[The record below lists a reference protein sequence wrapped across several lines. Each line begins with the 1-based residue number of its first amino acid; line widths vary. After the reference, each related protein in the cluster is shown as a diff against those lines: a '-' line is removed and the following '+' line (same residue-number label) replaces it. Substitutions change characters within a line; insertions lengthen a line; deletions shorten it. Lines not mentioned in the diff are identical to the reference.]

1 MLLSDACQREVG
13 VFSLFICF
21 DATNFVLLGPF
32 TLEKRF
38 ALKKWGQNHFKKQ
51 QHKST
56 LPVDVRHSKILSLKQ
71 LSQKSLR
78 GFLLVSKVA
87 NGEQIGTQCVYELL

>member
-38 ALKKWGQNHFKKQ
+38 ALKKWGQTHFKKQ

-56 LPVDVRHSKILSLKQ
+56 LPVDVRHSKILSLNPP
-71 LSQKSLR
+71 LSLATVPEVFARFPSR
-78 GFLLVSKVA
+78 S
-87 NGEQIGTQCVYELL
+87 